1 MSLSSRSPNAAVL
14 LRKAARLA
22 DRLGAPWY
30 AIYVQTPQETIQRTD
45 AATHRQL
52 SNTLA
57 LAQQLG
63 GIPLEFKGDNVPNT
77 IAAFVQEYG
86 ISHIVIGRT
95 QRPWYQ
101 RWFGQSTLDQLL
113 RKIRNVD
120 VVIVDNVPGP

>member
-1 MSLSSRSPNAAVL
+1 M
-14 LRKAARLA
+14 
-22 DRLGAPWY
+22 
-30 AIYVQTPQETIQRTD
+30 QTPQETIQRTD

-63 GIPLEFKGDNVPNT
+63 GIPLEFKGDNVPST